1 MWTWNAHFLRES
13 HALINAL
20 SPREGKVL
28 ASREIPRV
36 GSHEIQ
42 EAGLVLCVTE
52 AKEVLDAGFGEA
64 HDSET
69 QNRRHDLPVVT
80 HAAQG
85 SCVLRSGVNLKTCA
99 SLFR

>member
-1 MWTWNAHFLRES
+1 ML
-13 HALINAL
+13 L
-20 SPREGKVL
+20 STLLAPVKV
-28 ASREIPRV
+28 RYWRV
-36 GSHEIQ
+36 EKYPEWGCHEIQ

-85 SCVLRSGVNLKTCA
+85 SCVLRPRVDLKPGA
-99 SLFR
+99 GLFR